1 MSQLLTNLT
10 LNPGEGGQAMDSRVG
25 SNTKTKKTKDSQQ
38 PQREGNRDGHLLHPL
53 QGQLP
58 DLREWQAQGQDVGED
73 VDGAVGDADGL
84 GADAPARDPGG
95 KQLGDGVAVERVEE
109 AEDER
114 GEEDDGEDGG
124 GGRAEVGHDLEDAV
138 VHEQYRCFGCHHDP
152 LVQDLHYEVQLVGRR
167 DEAGVDSLDVHA
179 EPQVEE
185 DAGDGDFG
193 GISHLCGK
201 RKCTTAVSAPV
212 LQNSHRE
219 DPPFSSSIYHPD
231 DERCKNGPG
240 FSLTRA
246 KIIK

>member
-1 MSQLLTNLT
+1 MQKQIKIKIKNK
-10 LNPGEGGQAMDSRVG
+10 N
-25 SNTKTKKTKDSQQ
+25 SQQ
-38 PQREGNRDGHLLHPL
+38 PQREGNRHGDFLHPL

-58 DLREWQAQGQDVGED
+58 DLRERQAQGQDVGED

-84 GADAPARDPGG
+84 GADAAARDPGV

-138 VHEQYRCFGCHHDP
+138 VHEQDGRLGRHHDP
-152 LVQDLHYEVQLVGRR
+152 LVQDLHHEVQLVGRR
-167 DEAGVDSLDVHA
+167 DEAGVDGFDVHA

-193 GISHLCGK
+193 GISHLLK
-201 RKCTTAVSAPV
+201 RRTVVSAPV
-212 LQNSHRE
+212 LPS
-219 DPPFSSSIYHPD
+219 PPPPPSSISFS
-231 DERCKNGPG
+231 
-240 FSLTRA
+240 FSLFLFLRRDDGR
-246 KIIK
+246 